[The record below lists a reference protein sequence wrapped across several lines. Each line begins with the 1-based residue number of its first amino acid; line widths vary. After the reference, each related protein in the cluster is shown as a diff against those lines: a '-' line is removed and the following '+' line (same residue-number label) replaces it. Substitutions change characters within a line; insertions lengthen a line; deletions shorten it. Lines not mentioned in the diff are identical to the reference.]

1 MLNRNKNSINSYV
14 NSNDLER
21 YLSHLRFDYPFIF
34 RHSELGN
41 DIGELFQGNNSV
53 AIILLHDQHPS
64 GIGHYVCLRKDRE
77 DTSSSGGTVAHY
89 TWFDCLGDP
98 IPEDIREK
106 FTKES
111 KVTFLDRPLMSKTEN
126 LCGKYCIAFINAGNI
141 PVEQFAKLLLGS
153 KYSPDMIIANLYR
166 LNYGDNIL

>member
-1 MLNRNKNSINSYV
+1 MLNRNKKDINSYV
-14 NSNDLER
+14 NGNDLER
-21 YLSHLRFDYPFIF
+21 YLSHLRFNNPFIF
-34 RHSELGN
+34 RHSEIGN
-41 DIGELFQGNNSV
+41 DIGELFQGNNSI

-77 DTSSSGGTVAHY
+77 EPTGVTHY

-106 FTKES
+106 FTQES
-111 KVTFLDRPLMSKTEN
+111 KVTFLDQALMSKTEN
-126 LCGKYCIAFINAGNI
+126 LCGKYCIAFVNAGNI
-141 PVEQFAKLLLGS
+141 PVEQFAKLLSGS
-153 KYSPDMIIANLYR
+153 KYSPDQIIANMYR